1 MSRSTFFKREEKK
14 KDMNPVWRGVGCLL
28 FFIVFGL
35 SYWGSTVLID
45 TLTEPDSKIQL
56 PRQIAM
62 VPSALRTMQR
72 QFRAAAPWNLDGK
85 HRVGDFIV
93 PTLIAFVL
101 ASFFYGFIAVVWGFV
116 RGNRTDPRDVRTPT
130 AVSRKRK
137 IRRCR

>member
-1 MSRSTFFKREEKK
+1 M
-14 KDMNPVWRGVGCLL
+14 L

-72 QFRAAAPWNLDGK
+72 QFRAVAPWNLDGK

-93 PTLIAFVL
+93 PTLVAFVL
-101 ASFFYGFIAVVWGFV
+101 ALFFYGFIAVVWGFV